1 MKDSAIKKL
10 LTLMPKS
17 VMSQAV
23 GAATHLEVS
32 PAIHRRAAS
41 LFAKAMH
48 IDIDDYALRPE
59 DCTTFAEYFARP
71 LKDGA
76 RPIADGSDVVI
87 SPVDAKVSSFGDI
100 RARRLIQAK
109 GRDYSIAAL
118 LDDPEMA
125 LRFVNGIYITLYLSP
140 RDYHRIHAPLAG
152 QITSAAVIPGEL
164 FPVNTPSVNAV
175 SNLFCVNE
183 RLITYLDTSAGK
195 VAVIKVGATC
205 VGSVR
210 ASYCDLMTR
219 ESRELREKDFTP
231 PIPVEK
237 GAELGRFEMGSTVIL
252 LFEQG
257 RVRFGDDIEEGIKVR
272 MGQAIGQ
279 VLPAPE
285 SGNA

>member
-17 VMSQAV
+17 LMSRAV

-32 PAIHRRAAS
+32 PTLHRRAAG

-48 IDIDDYALRPE
+48 IDTDDYALRPE
-59 DCTTFAEYFARP
+59 ECTTFAEFFARP
-71 LKDGA
+71 LKEGA
-76 RPIADGSDVVI
+76 RLVAEGDDVVV
-87 SPVDAKVSSFGDI
+87 SPVDAKVSSFGEI

-125 LRFVNGIYITLYLSP
+125 LRFVNGSYITLYLSP

-152 QITSAAVIPGEL
+152 RITAAAVIPGEL
-164 FPVNTPSVNAV
+164 FPVNTPSVNAI

-183 RLITYLDTSAGK
+183 RLITYLDTAAGM
-195 VAVIKVGATC
+195 VAVVKVGATC

-219 ESRELREKDFTP
+219 ESKELREKDFTP

-252 LFEQG
+252 LFENG
-257 RVRFGDDIEEGIKVR
+257 RIRFGTDIAEGRSVR

-279 VLPAPE
+279 VLSAPE
-285 SGNA
+285 SKA

>member
-17 VMSQAV
+17 VMSKAV
-23 GAATHLEVS
+23 GAATHMEVS
-32 PAIHRRAAS
+32 PALHRKAAS
-41 LFAKAMH
+41 LFARAMH
-48 IDIDDYALRPE
+48 IDTDDYALRPE
-59 DCTTFAEYFARP
+59 DCTTFAEFFARP
-71 LKDGA
+71 LKEGA
-76 RPIADGSDVVI
+76 RPVAEGDEVVV
-87 SPVDAKVSSFGDI
+87 SPVDAKISAFGDI

-125 LRFVNGIYITLYLSP
+125 LRFVNGSYITLYLSP

-152 QITSAAVIPGEL
+152 CITAASVIPGEL
-164 FPVNTPSVNAV
+164 FPVNTPSVNAI

-183 RLITYLDTSAGK
+183 RLITYLDTAAGLI
-195 VAVIKVGATC
+195 AVVKVGATC

-252 LFEQG
+252 LFEKG
-257 RVRFGDDIEEGIKVR
+257 RIRFGSDIAEGQSVR
-272 MGQAIGQ
+272 MGQAIGN
-279 VLPAPE
+279 VLPASE
-285 SGNA
+285 SKS